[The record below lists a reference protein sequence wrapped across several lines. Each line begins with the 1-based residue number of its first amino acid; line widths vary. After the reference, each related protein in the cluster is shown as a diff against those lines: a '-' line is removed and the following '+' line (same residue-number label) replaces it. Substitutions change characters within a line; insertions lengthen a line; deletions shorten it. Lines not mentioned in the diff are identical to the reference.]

1 MVSSSTTCQKLLRV
15 LYIWLPWICLANIR
29 YLVYENAIWHACWA
43 VSDTR
48 AWMTHLNVELAYKR
62 MHEVGIGTYLK
73 ADAVQLFLRCLQPA
87 QGCCWAREIF
97 KKRNLPETM
106 WEARNEREEVS
117 RDEPWP
123 WAGRRTPKLALLRCS
138 GLYSQNV
145 LFLSVAGSNPASAY
159 FYFPNFSKYFALL
172 PIFPI
177 FLIFFFR
184 INHIIT
190 FPEVLYVL
198 YVMYRCH

>member
-1 MVSSSTTCQKLLRV
+1 M
-15 LYIWLPWICLANIR
+15 
-29 YLVYENAIWHACWA
+29 
-43 VSDTR
+43 
-48 AWMTHLNVELAYKR
+48 AYKR

-106 WEARNEREEVS
+106 WEARNEREEVC

-159 FYFPNFSKYFALL
+159 FSFPNFFQIFCSFANL
-172 PIFPI
+172 PNFFN
-177 FLIFFFR
+177 FLFSFSAL
-184 INHIIT
+184 IILSPFQMFYT
-190 FPEVLYVL
+190 CFMWCIGVISDCEHGV
-198 YVMYRCH
+198 